1 MDKTKIQCG
10 VKGRGGREG
19 GRGGGEEKEEG
30 EGVLWKL
37 RPSLV
42 ELQAS
47 RSGSRELNENI
58 FFLK

>member
-1 MDKTKIQCG
+1 MRSEG
-10 VKGRGGREG
+10 EG
-19 GRGGGEEKEEG
+19 GGGGEEKEEG

-58 FFLK
+58 FF